1 MNCSGY
7 DYTRMRLEEI
17 RKKKFPPKELTKP
30 KEISIPIPP
39 KEPTKPIPPKEP
51 TIPIPAPKLTEPPQI
66 IAPIPLREVASTLF
80 EKAKTLYP
88 VLKYVN
94 LNFTY
99 INPYTFGQYTFLS
112 KLIEI
117 SLSMHD
123 TPEHIAFTLCHEIAH
138 ALLAIQGDPEHKH
151 NSHGK
156 SFYLKFGE
164 VMKHVESRGWIKFT
178 KLEEKGQHR
187 YHTDSIWSYNKK
199 MCEEVD
205 PN

>member
-39 KEPTKPIPPKEP
+39 KESTK
-51 TIPIPAPKLTEPPQI
+51 PIPAPKLTEPPQI
-66 IAPIPLREVASTLF
+66 APIPLREVASSLF

-123 TPEHIAFTLCHEIAH
+123 IPEYIAFTLCHEIAH
-138 ALLAIQGDPEHKH
+138 ALLAIQGDPDHKY

-178 KLEEKGQHR
+178 KLDEKGLER
-187 YHTDSIWSYNKK
+187 YHMHSILSYNKK